1 MRLQIAFQHVPMD
14 PLVIDLRAVGGDGDG
29 DGDCDPV
36 KAPCW
41 MLLHPSSAT
50 ADSSASATNTTIS
63 LNRPHDT
70 HGQAFSQP
78 ERQPE

>member
-29 DGDCDPV
+29 DCDPV
-36 KAPCW
+36 KVPCW
-41 MLLHPSSAT
+41 ILLHPSSAT
-50 ADSSASATNTTIS
+50 AAAPASATNTTIS

-70 HGQAFSQP
+70 HAQAFSQP
-78 ERQPE
+78 ECQPE